1 MSLPS
6 SIILEVSSRDVC
18 YTSQVGRMNPH
29 NSFFSDFPDSSFKCP
44 STLLDCW
51 MCCCDG
57 LQCDLMC
64 GHCLE
69 AAPVA
74 EEPIATEVP
83 DQSPERQ
90 DTRELVADAVE
101 EVKETT
107 EAHMI

>member
-1 MSLPS
+1 
-6 SIILEVSSRDVC
+6 
-18 YTSQVGRMNPH
+18 
-29 NSFFSDFPDSSFKCP
+29 
-44 STLLDCW
+44 

-64 GHCLE
+64 EHCLE

-74 EEPIATEVP
+74 EEPTATEVP

-107 EAHMI
+107 EADMIWSSWCFERYECSRVRANHFPCALKLFGGSLL

>member
-29 NSFFSDFPDSSFKCP
+29 NSFFSDFPDSTQIFWR
-44 STLLDCW
+44 CW

-74 EEPIATEVP
+74 EEPKATEVP
-83 DQSPERQ
+83 DQSPEKQ
-90 DTRELVADAVE
+90 ETSEVVADAVE